1 MKKFLQA
8 KKMQKKHKHP
18 FFDEGFCKGK
28 MKKDPSNPFDLEFFH
43 VFSVID
49 VSSIEDVIQDFPGQL
64 FGFEALPT

>member
-1 MKKFLQA
+1 
-8 KKMQKKHKHP
+8 
-18 FFDEGFCKGK
+18 